1 MNEKYLAR
9 IIIGIVLVAA
19 AVGIDWW
26 QRGDALLVQS
36 PLETE
41 VSEFQESIQDF
52 VIENFGQPVDGGF
65 TAPMYL
71 QEFSGL
77 AESDFDGVK
86 TSEGKYE
93 YLDGTLVFIRT
104 QTNFEEAILEKGHK
118 TLLNNLRS
126 RLGNDLSVDEIV
138 MRIMND
144 AGTPLVSV
152 GDVLGAMKVVS
163 VAPFN
168 SGQYSTDPKMMK
180 IGPRNIRITL
190 QGPIEITGAY
200 SAAHSEIGFDGYCM
214 FVSDAA
220 SLARLP
226 ALPVRGGPPDIR
238 SYFCFRNAETARQK
252 LGEESRTVTVEI
264 DNYELK
270 SYPAEVVDWADL
282 VEVVGE

>member
-1 MNEKYLAR
+1 MNKKTSAR
-9 IIIGIVLVAA
+9 IIIGIVLVVA
-19 AVGIDWW
+19 AVGVDWW
-26 QRGDALLVQS
+26 QRGDALLTQS
-36 PLETE
+36 PFETE
-41 VSEFQESIQDF
+41 ASEFQENIQDF
-52 VIENFGQPVDGGF
+52 VIENFGQPIDSGF

-93 YLDGTLVFIRT
+93 YLGGTLVFIRA
-104 QTNFEEAILEKGHK
+104 QTKFEEAILEKGHK
-118 TLLNNLRS
+118 TLLKNLRS
-126 RLGNDLSVDEIV
+126 RLGNDLSVNEIV
-138 MRIMND
+138 MRITND

-200 SAAHSEIGFDGYCM
+200 SAVHSEIGFDGYCM
-214 FVSDAA
+214 LVSDVV

-226 ALPVRGGPPDIR
+226 VLPVRGGPPDIR
-238 SYFCFRNAETARQK
+238 SYFCFRNAGRARQK
-252 LGEESRTVTVEI
+252 LGEESRTVTVKI
-264 DNYELK
+264 DNYELRA
-270 SYPAEVVDWADL
+270 YPAEVVDWVDL